1 MKYIITF
8 VIAYIVSRLFWGVI
22 GFSYLLFE
30 APFNFWKLLVD
41 VGTFCGIY
49 FFVWNVI
56 RIVEKNQNI
65 IKNKEFENE

>member
-1 MKYIITF
+1 MKHIIIF
-8 VIAYIVSRLFWGVI
+8 VIAYIVSRFFLGVI

-30 APFNFWKLLVD
+30 EPFNFWKLLVD

-56 RIVEKNQNI
+56 RIIEKYQN
-65 IKNKEFENE
+65 KDRNKEARNE